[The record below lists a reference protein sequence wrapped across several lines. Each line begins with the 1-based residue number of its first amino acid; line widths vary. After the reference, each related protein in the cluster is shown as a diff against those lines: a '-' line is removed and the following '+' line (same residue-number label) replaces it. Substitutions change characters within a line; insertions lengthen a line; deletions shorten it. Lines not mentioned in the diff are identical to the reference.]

1 MTREGTTRD
10 SFTGRAGQ
18 LAVLAELL
26 MRRVNAAIPEVDE
39 GEDTL
44 AFVSG
49 AALIDHIQVKTA
61 VATALKTED
70 CYAAKVSVPLTQMK
84 ERDEPPLY
92 YVFAVRL
99 ADAWSDFVI
108 LSRKQLERQREEGVG
123 YVNTKAGELQL
134 YLSFSPTTL
143 TVSQRDWSP
152 FRGAWQ
158 SLPVLQRRSSAQTE

>member
-1 MTREGTTRD
+1 MTREGSTRD

-49 AALIDHIQVKTA
+49 AALIDRIQVKTA
-61 VATALKTED
+61 VATALKTEG
-70 CYAAKVSVPLTQMK
+70 CYAAKVSVPLAQLK
-84 ERDEPPLY
+84 EREEADLY
-92 YVFAVRL
+92 YVFAIRL

-108 LSRKQLERQREEGVG
+108 LSREELELQSDAGIG
-123 YVNTKAGELQL
+123 YVNSKAGELQL
-134 YLSFSPTTL
+134 YLSFSPTGVM
-143 TVSQRDWSP
+143 VSQRDWSP

-158 SLPVLQRRSSAQTE
+158 SLPVLRRRSSEQTE